1 LEKNL
6 NYNLEEQVQNTI
18 IELAL
23 ETENSLRHLEIKI
36 QDTYRYFGAKG
47 IEKITKSGTKINT
60 NIWRKR
66 QTCFQEV

>member
-23 ETENSLRHLEIKI
+23 ETENSLRHLEIKYKTLT
-36 QDTYRYFGAKG
+36 DTLEQKELR
-47 IEKITKSGTKINT
+47 ES
-60 NIWRKR
+60 
-66 QTCFQEV
+66 